1 LAGINFNIN
10 ADIGLTQTVSGTG
23 INTSAGEIESE
34 SAPALAYVNGGSYQ
48 LQNVSENWNDSATL
62 TLGLGADLTADLLW
76 GAVSVTLVNFGNVPL
91 ITANQQ
97 YAVSS
102 APVSTLTFNLTS
114 YSINA
119 SSGPNG
125 KISPSGSTTYYMGQ
139 SATLSGTPNNG
150 YVPTGW
156 YLNSSLVQNGGSTYT
171 ITNIQGNNSVSVN
184 FAAGG
189 GGPTIVNPSASQ
201 ITSSSADFNA
211 GVYANKSQTVIWVIY
226 GPIGN
231 LNSVTQPPLILNA
244 STNKIGIGPML
255 LSGLPQGSPCEAEM
269 IASNAQG
276 VAVAPVFFTTPL
288 AGSAPTIVNFSI
300 VTNATYVIVT
310 FGVNPGGQPAAVW
323 VASGP
328 TPALGTDTPLPPF
341 SLPGVSYKI
350 GIGPMDVTGLIPG
363 TTNYIEAVASNALG
377 VVTTSLIEFV
387 TPGLPATAT
396 TSPVTGAT
404 ATTATANG
412 VLCPNNIP
420 SWFCFEVSSNGG
432 SPYFT
437 PLVYAGNGASN
448 INVSTELSNLLPS
461 TQYDVQLLVSN
472 SIATAW
478 GSSQTFT
485 TAALVSTPL
494 SINNMAD
501 GSKHIVAITPPGQP
515 NVLLMSTNLG
525 AAWIPV
531 YTNIGSFVFTNTY
544 NFPYCFFQ
552 LRSP

>member
-1 LAGINFNIN
+1 
-10 ADIGLTQTVSGTG
+10 
-23 INTSAGEIESE
+23 
-34 SAPALAYVNGGSYQ
+34 
-48 LQNVSENWNDSATL
+48 
-62 TLGLGADLTADLLW
+62 
-76 GAVSVTLVNFGNVPL
+76 
-91 ITANQQ
+91 
-97 YAVSS
+97 
-102 APVSTLTFNLTS
+102 
-114 YSINA
+114 
-119 SSGPNG
+119 
-125 KISPSGSTTYYMGQ
+125 
-139 SATLSGTPNNG
+139 
-150 YVPTGW
+150 
-156 YLNSSLVQNGGSTYT
+156 
-171 ITNIQGNNSVSVN
+171 
-184 FAAGG
+184 
-189 GGPTIVNPSASQ
+189 
-201 ITSSSADFNA
+201 
-211 GVYANKSQTVIWVIY
+211 
-226 GPIGN
+226 
-231 LNSVTQPPLILNA
+231 
-244 STNKIGIGPML
+244 
-255 LSGLPQGSPCEAEM
+255 
-269 IASNAQG
+269 
-276 VAVAPVFFTTPL
+276 
-288 AGSAPTIVNFSI
+288 
-300 VTNATYVIVT
+300 
-310 FGVNPGGQPAAVW
+310 
-323 VASGP
+323 
-328 TPALGTDTPLPPF
+328 
-341 SLPGVSYKI
+341 
-350 GIGPMDVTGLIPG
+350 MDVTGLIPG